1 MNETDLGQSVPP
13 PHQAREHLTPLQ
25 INALSFALEDER
37 KAYKTYGLILDRF
50 PGQRPF
56 VNIIEAENRHI
67 EALLRLYQKF
77 DLEVPV
83 DRTQPDPSALTA
95 SLQDLCAIGVKS
107 ERDNVRLFDT
117 VLIPAAGDNH
127 EIVGVFTKLR
137 DASAHRHLPAFER
150 CLERRNCR

>member
-1 MNETDLGQSVPP
+1 MNDTDLGQPDPLPP
-13 PHQAREHLTPLQ
+13 QAREQLTPLQ
-25 INALSFALEDER
+25 ISALAFALEDER

-50 PGQRPF
+50 AGQRPF

-67 EALLRLYQKF
+67 EALLRLYHKF
-77 DLEVPV
+77 DLDVPT
-83 DRTQPDPSALTA
+83 DRTKPDPSAFTA
-95 SLQDLCAIGVKS
+95 SLQDLCAIGVRS

-127 EIVGVFTKLR
+127 EIVEVFTRLR